1 MDLPWVILNI
11 LSHFPIVGSSAGCC
25 GTWHH
30 CQYCGVVVVAVAVG
44 VFCAGARCDRGVN
57 VKFSWL
63 PHNFVFSTSM
73 IYIRNHS
80 VTWVLG
86 APAAMQILI
95 VNWFWMNSQQW
106 SIKSTSPRTKHTC
119 PQLAGGCR
127 AANVNITKSNNIQE
141 KPKYLDIFSL
151 LGWSTEL
158 ETNLR
163 EALRC
168 C

>member
-1 MDLPWVILNI
+1 MGNFKHFESLSNSGQQCRLLWDLAPLPVLRCCCCCC
-11 LSHFPIVGSSAGCC
+11 CC
-25 GTWHH
+25 GCVLCW
-30 CQYCGVVVVAVAVG
+30 CEVWS
-44 VFCAGARCDRGVN
+44 RCGVN

-151 LGWSTEL
+151 LGWSIEL